1 MGIELFAFWKY
12 DLFPYVHCGKVKELK
27 NNGVVEVETMKGYN
41 FKSFKLTNLQE
52 GIKLQEQLKQLEQE
66 YNDEILVI
74 NNKYK
79 AKVKALGFNEIELP
93 NLKER

>member
-1 MGIELFAFWKY
+1 MLPDDIEW
-12 DLFPYVHCGKVKELK
+12 V
-27 NNGVVEVETMKGYN
+27 
-41 FKSFKLTNLQE
+41 
-52 GIKLQEQLKQLEQE
+52 
-66 YNDEILVI
+66 NDEILVI